1 MEIDFTARYAVAS
14 EPGIAFVPIAYLTD
28 DETGAED
35 RRFVWMHAAG
45 DDRADVF
52 PVDALTERTP

>member
-1 MEIDFTARYAVAS
+1 MEINFTARYTVAS
-14 EPGIAFVPIAYLTD
+14 EPATVFVPIAYMAD

-35 RRFVWMHAAG
+35 RRFVWMHAEG
-45 DDRADVF
+45 DERADVF